1 MNDYLSRNSL
11 LRLIAVLALVIAPH
25 AMHLPV
31 WAILLII
38 TAMAWRALIELRQWR
53 LPKMLTRTA
62 LALAGFGGVYASYH
76 SISGQSAGTALLCIM
91 AALKL
96 LEMRARRDV
105 MIVVLLMY
113 FILVTHFLF
122 SQDLW
127 TVAYLLVCSV
137 AITALLMD
145 CNHPGSAVPTRPLLR
160 RATVMIAQSL
170 PLMLAM
176 FILFPRIPG
185 PLWGLPSDTGAQR
198 SGLSDSMSPG
208 DIENLALSDAVAFR
222 VHFDDTAPPQD
233 QRYWRG
239 PVFDSFDGRKWRP
252 RIAPQQRP
260 AEAAEFTGTAVTYDL
275 TLEPTQQRWIFALD
289 LPAASGLP
297 AATALHGAAQLLA
310 DKPVSARVLY
320 HLRSYP
326 HYQLQPTLTSFQRR
340 MMLQLPLNA
349 DPRTRALAAQWRTQ
363 QMDDA
368 QIVQRA
374 LQMFRSEP
382 FYYTLHPPRLGN
394 NSIDEFLFD
403 TRRGF
408 CEHYASSFT
417 FLMRAAGIPARV
429 VTGYQG
435 GEKNPYGDYYVIHQ
449 YDAHAWSEV
458 WLAGRGWVRV
468 DPTAAVAP
476 NRVEQGLA
484 SALTAADGLPAFLQR
499 QPQIWL
505 TLSARWDW
513 LNNRW
518 NRWVLA
524 YGPEL
529 QAKFLSHFGI
539 TDWSQMILALT
550 VAITLLLSAVG
561 LSLLRQFAPAKTHDA
576 ALRLWQ
582 SATRPLQKLGLKQ
595 QPDEGPQDFAARVIA
610 SQPLLA
616 ASMQPLL
623 EAYLQLR
630 YLSDV
635 EPEAQQNLHIAAAQ
649 FTRALRTHTQAVRAG
664 SGSRTRDNR

>member
-1 MNDYLSRNSL
+1 MNDYLSRDSL
-11 LRLIAVLALVIAPH
+11 LRLIGVLLLVMAPH
-25 AMHLPV
+25 AGHLPA
-31 WAILLII
+31 WEILLIV
-38 TAMAWRALIELRQWR
+38 TAMMWRTLIALRQWR
-53 LPKMLTRTA
+53 LPALLPRTA
-62 LALAGFGGVYASYH
+62 LTLAGFGGVYASYH
-76 SISGQSAGTALLCIM
+76 GISGLSAGTALLCAM
-91 AALKL
+91 ASLKL

-127 TVAYLLVCSV
+127 TIAYLLVCAV

-145 CNHPGSAVPTRPLLR
+145 CNHPGSAVPARPLLR
-160 RATVMIAQSL
+160 RATIMVAQSL

-198 SGLSDSMSPG
+198 SGLSDSMMPG
-208 DIENLALSDAVAFR
+208 DIEKLILSDAVAFR
-222 VHFDDTAPPQD
+222 VHFDGPAPPQD

-239 PVFDSFDGRKWRP
+239 PVFDRFDGRKWSP
-252 RIAPQQRP
+252 RIETRHLPP
-260 AEAAEFTGTAVTYDL
+260 EAAELTGEPVDYDL

-289 LPAASGLP
+289 LPAPAGLP
-297 AATALHGAAQLLA
+297 AATALHGAEQLLA
-310 DKPVSARVLY
+310 DKPVSGRVLY

-326 HYQLQPTLTSFQRR
+326 HYRLQPTLTPFQRR
-340 MMLQLPLNA
+340 MMLQLPANA
-349 DPRTRALAAQWRTQ
+349 DPRSRALAAQWRAQ
-363 QMDDA
+363 QADDA
-368 QIVQRA
+368 QIVQQA
-374 LQMFRSEP
+374 LRMFRSEP
-382 FYYTLHPPRLGN
+382 FYYTLHPPRLGD
-394 NSIDEFLFD
+394 NSIDEFLFE

-476 NRVEQGLA
+476 NRVEEGLA
-484 SALTAADGLPAFLQR
+484 SALSAADGLPTFLQR
-499 QPQIWL
+499 QSQIWL

-513 LNNRW
+513 INNRW

-529 QAKFLSHFGI
+529 QADFLSHFGI

-595 QPDEGPQDFAARVIA
+595 KPDEGPQDFAARVVA
-610 SQPLLA
+610 RQPALTTAMRQLL
-616 ASMQPLL
+616 Q
-623 EAYLQLR
+623 AYLRLR
-630 YLSDV
+630 YLHGPD
-635 EPEAQQNLHIAAAQ
+635 PAAWQNLRAAAQQ
-649 FTRALRTHTQAVRAG
+649 FTRALRANAQGAAAG
-664 SGSRTRDNR
+664 SGSRTRDSR